1 VEFTAEDQS
10 STDVTDIGAG
20 FHSYAWV
27 VDWHTQAVANG
38 YYLLRVVADYAGGRR
53 LTSGA
58 VGVRVDNR
66 SAPGGP

>member
-1 VEFTAEDQS
+1 
-10 STDVTDIGAG
+10 
-20 FHSYAWV
+20 
-27 VDWHTQAVANG
+27 VANG